1 MTTKSKTT
9 PEKPKA
15 EKAERKER
23 YFYAVGKRKTSIA
36 RVSLYENGTG
46 QMTINGHPMNEYFF
60 GEMMGTIK
68 SPLKLVDMPKRF
80 DVVADAI
87 GGGVSSQ
94 ADAVKHGIAKA
105 LVVFDPALRILL
117 KRGGFMTRDS
127 RVKERKKPGLLR
139 ARRAPQ
145 WSKR

>member
-1 MTTKSKTT
+1 MTKLKT
-9 PEKPKA
+9 PEKPA
-15 EKAERKER
+15 KAERKER
-23 YFYAVGKRKTSIA
+23 FFYAVGKRKTSIA
-36 RVSLYENGTG
+36 RVRMYDNGKGNITV
-46 QMTINGHPMNEYFF
+46 NEHPMEEYFF
-60 GEMMGTIK
+60 GEMIGNVK
-68 SPLKLVDMPKRF
+68 SPLKLVELPKRF
-80 DVVADAI
+80 DIDVEAI
-87 GGGVSSQ
+87 GGGISSQ

-105 LVVFDPALRILL
+105 LVVFDPSLRILL

>member
-1 MTTKSKTT
+1 MTTKPKIAL
-9 PEKPKA
+9 EKPKA
-15 EKAERKER
+15 ERKGR

-36 RVSLYENGTG
+36 RVNLYENGTG
-46 QMTINGHPMNEYFF
+46 EMTVNGKPMNEYFF

-68 SPLKLVDMPKRF
+68 SPLKLVEMPKRF
-80 DVVADAI
+80 DVVADTI
-87 GGGVSSQ
+87 GGGISSQ

-105 LVVFDPALRILL
+105 LVVFDPALRIIL